1 MDDQTTKPAPDAAGV
16 PPELCGYPV
25 DSALSESGTAFL
37 AVGPGGRG
45 VVLKKMDEDCLLR
58 GQLHP
63 SIRERLSRVREL
75 AHGGV
80 ANLYGVARD
89 GVGSESDAEGNGA
102 GNSAGGGEGG
112 GQAWLIWEYVEG
124 QTFSEYAAA
133 PGRSLHDLAA
143 VGREVALAMDLLHM
157 QGIVHGSVGGGN
169 VIVSPSNTVR
179 LTHVS
184 PLLYTDPVPDAEAVV
199 HLLES
204 AVAAHGEGGS
214 PLGVLLARAREE
226 GAGLRAL
233 AARLAALIESRDLE
247 QWADD
252 AARDHRPRK
261 RARYAAAL
269 AALAGIALGIGAW
282 RAAVTPALR
291 AKVQEWI
298 QKKG

>member
-1 MDDQTTKPAPDAAGV
+1 MSEDRSATAPAPA
-16 PPELCGYPV
+16 ELCGYPV
-25 DSALSESGTAFL
+25 DSALSPTGASYL
-37 AVGPGGRG
+37 AIGPGGRG
-45 VVLKKMDEDCLLR
+45 VVLKKLDDDCLLR

-63 SIRERLSRVREL
+63 SIRERLGRVREL

-80 ANLYGVARD
+80 ANLHGVARD
-89 GVGSESDAEGNGA
+89 G
-102 GNSAGGGEGG
+102 GGGEPGAEGVGAGAASGPAREGG
-112 GQAWLIWEYVEG
+112 GEVWLVWEYVEG
-124 QTFSEYAAA
+124 VPFSEYAAA
-133 PGRSLHDLAA
+133 PGRSLRELAS
-143 VGREVALAMDLLHM
+143 VGRELALALDLLHM
-157 QGIVHGSVGGGN
+157 QGIVHGAIGGGN
-169 VIVSPSNTVR
+169 VIVTPSNAVR

-204 AVAAHGEGGS
+204 AVANRGEAGS

-233 AARLAALIESRDLE
+233 AARLAALVESRELE

-252 AARDHRPRK
+252 GNRDDRPRR

-269 AALAGIALGIGAW
+269 VALVGVAVGLAAW

-291 AKVQEWI
+291 AKVQDWFKTGNAE
-298 QKKG
+298 

>member
-25 DSALSESGTAFL
+25 DSALSPTGAAYL
-37 AVGPGGRG
+37 AIGPGGRG
-45 VVLKKMDEDCLLR
+45 VVLKKMDDDCLLR

-89 GVGSESDAEGNGA
+89 GGGKEAGAEGNGA
-102 GNSAGGGEGG
+102 GAGGDGT

-124 QTFSEYAAA
+124 QPFADYAAA

-143 VGREVALAMDLLHM
+143 VGRELALALDLLHM
-157 QGIVHGSVGGGN
+157 QGIVHGAIGGGN

-184 PLLYTDPVPDAEAVV
+184 PLLYTDPVPDAEAVI

-204 AVAAHGEGGS
+204 AVAARGEGAS

-226 GAGLRAL
+226 GVGLRAL
-233 AARLAALIESRDLE
+233 AARLAALVESRELE
-247 QWADD
+247 QWVEAD
-252 AARDHRPRK
+252 ARDHRPRK
-261 RARYAAAL
+261 RAKYAAAL
-269 AALAGIALGIGAW
+269 VALVGIAFGIAAW

-291 AKVQEWI
+291 AKVQEWLS
-298 QKKG
+298 QQ